1 MNSEQK
7 ELLARASRMES
18 IEAFQR
24 DVEPAII
31 AARDQL
37 MTREN
42 YRGYFRN
49 DMIARN
55 NVGDHVLYAF
65 ISRSYDFDEHDPVRV
80 REVFDAVLAP
90 LGFECSE
97 KADVLQDGTTDTVL
111 IWGSERFGATV
122 HVMVSESWL
131 TSMNYYTDHLRSDGS
146 VTDPKTLMELP
157 GRIPEW
163 FADVAAGTQS

>member
-1 MNSEQK
+1 M
-7 ELLARASRMES
+7 
-18 IEAFQR
+18 
-24 DVEPAII
+24 
-31 AARDQL
+31 
-37 MTREN
+37 
-42 YRGYFRN
+42 
-49 DMIARN
+49 
-55 NVGDHVLYAF
+55 
-65 ISRSYDFDEHDPVRV
+65 
-80 REVFDAVLAP
+80 FDAALSP

>member
-42 YRGYFRN
+42 YRGYYRN
-49 DMIARN
+49 DVITRN
-55 NVGDHVLYAF
+55 SVGDHVLYAF
-65 ISRSYDFDEHDPVRV
+65 ISRSYDFDEHDPARV
-80 REVFDAVLAP
+80 RDVFDAALAP
-90 LGFECSE
+90 LGFVCSE

-131 TSMNYYTDHLRSDGS
+131 TSVNYYTDPLLSDGS
-146 VTDPKTLMELP
+146 VGDPKTLMELP
-157 GRIPEW
+157 GRIPQW
-163 FADVAAGTQS
+163 FLDVAAGTQS

>member
-1 MNSEQK
+1 MNPEEKEQL
-7 ELLARASRMES
+7 EQASRRES
-18 IEAFQR
+18 IEVFQR
-24 DVEPAII
+24 GVEPAII

-49 DMIARN
+49 DVIARN

-80 REVFDAVLAP
+80 REVFDAALAP

-97 KADVLQDGTTDTVL
+97 KAEVLQDGTTDTVL

-131 TSMNYYTDHLRSDGS
+131 TSVNYYTDPLLSDGS
-146 VTDPKTLMELP
+146 VGDPKTLMELH

-163 FADVAAGTQS
+163 FVDVAAGTEV

>member
-18 IEAFQR
+18 IEVFQR
-24 DVEPAII
+24 DVEPSIV

-49 DMIARN
+49 DVIARN

-80 REVFDAVLAP
+80 RDVFDAALSP

-97 KADVLQDGTTDTVL
+97 KADVLQDGTTDTVTAARIAFIDSL
-111 IWGSERFGATV
+111 IAYSSARRAPQQP
-122 HVMVSESWL
+122 SKCRRAP
-131 TSMNYYTDHLRSDGS
+131 RS
-146 VTDPKTLMELP
+146 P
-157 GRIPEW
+157 R
-163 FADVAAGTQS
+163 